1 MSNEVS
7 NETPPAGYRPAAA
20 PAVAGR
26 RVDHGRYRPVT
37 ALIEDRADA
46 TPDRP
51 AVTVTRRAGGGR
63 APAVETTLRYA
74 EFDALANGLAAD
86 LVRAGVR
93 RGDTLPLLLG
103 NSAEL
108 PVCMVAAMKLGA
120 VFALCDPAW
129 PEERIRAVLRT
140 LGARLVLTAGAPV
153 PAGHRPYLVAVDD
166 LAPRADR
173 PGPPPGAG
181 EPAYGVFTS
190 GSTGV
195 PKCAVNVH
203 GGLTNRFR
211 FMSRYFAAT
220 GDEVVL
226 QNSRHTFDS
235 AIWQLLWPLTTGG
248 RTVIPEQGDFLDLE
262 HTVATIARHRVTVTD
277 FVPAILGMLVSLLES
292 GAADPA
298 ALASLRHLVV
308 GGEEIIPRAVHRLR
322 ALVPGLD
329 ITNGYGPSEASI
341 GMVFHRVTG
350 QEGDHIPLGSP
361 IDNCYAVVADDALR
375 PLPPG
380 ATGEILIGGA
390 CLGAGYL
397 GDPTRTAEV
406 FVPNPL
412 PGVPGRRLY
421 RTGDLGWFDEAGL
434 LRFAGRRDRQAKVD
448 GVRIEPGEIETA
460 AESCPG
466 VVQAKALTLRRGGRI
481 RLVAVAASDT
491 AVSPGI
497 SPETLRRH
505 LEVRLPR
512 VHLPYRCVVLQT
524 LPLTDNG
531 KVDLAALRAIVE
543 QKLDE
548 EAGQRAPAERD
559 PAEPGCGSAG
569 GAGGEP
575 DGGIGDGRS
584 GGGSG
589 RSCGGSVDG
598 PDAGSD
604 GASGG
609 AGGGPVGALAGASD
623 GAFDGE
629 PDPASGGEPAPTRPS
644 VTPASPST
652 PAPRAAPGRPR
663 TAAAPAD
670 RLARLM
676 GEALGLPGF
685 GTGDD
690 FLRRGGDS
698 LTALRVVVAIRDAF
712 GVRVSVADV
721 YDRRTP
727 AALAEHLVASAGH
740 GRAARAASAGA
751 AREDTA
757 ASANRADPA
766 DAAELVRDA
775 ALPPDLARLAER
787 AARERLPDTT
797 PPRTVLV
804 TGANGFVGA
813 RAVHRLL
820 TTTPARA
827 VCLVRAADDHGARER
842 LARVLRAQGLW
853 HDAMAE
859 RLDVRHGDL
868 ARPCFGWP
876 PGEWEALAA
885 RCDAVLHIGARVS
898 FVLDYRAHRP
908 ANVRGT
914 AEALRFA
921 LSGRPKPLHHVST
934 LGVLDHHAATVAAPL
949 AEDFAPERAA
959 PPPSGYSRSKWVAER
974 LVLDAGRLGAPV
986 VVYRLGEVMPAA
998 DNGVAN
1004 PRALTH
1010 LLLSA
1015 FHRLGVRPDVPMR
1028 SDYTPV
1034 DEAAARL
1041 VAGLTE
1047 TAAPA
1052 APGVGGVYHV
1062 FRPGSVDFAAL
1073 DLAAPGRP
1081 APRPVAPEEFLAR
1094 LGRAAATG
1102 GEPAVL
1108 HALLTTLPATDPG
1121 GVPEFR
1127 RLLADNPALFARE
1140 ACDALDARHALREGA
1155 LPAALAA
1162 YRTTLNGQ
1170 DDTEE

>member
-7 NETPPAGYRPAAA
+7 NVPPSPWGYLPGPPGPGGGRRPVTPGF
-20 PAVAGR
+20 AGR
-26 RVDHGRYRPVT
+26 RVDHGPYRPVS
-37 ALIEDRADA
+37 ALIEAQADA

-51 AVTVTRRAGGGR
+51 AVTVTRRAGDGR
-63 APAVETTLRYA
+63 APAVESTLSYA

-86 LVRAGVR
+86 LARAGVR
-93 RGDTLPLLLG
+93 PGDVLPLLLG

-108 PVCMVAAMKLGA
+108 PLCMVAAMKLGA

-140 LGARLVLTAGAPV
+140 LGAPLVLTAGTPV

-166 LAPRADR
+166 LTPRADR
-173 PGPPPGAG
+173 PGPAPGP
-181 EPAYGVFTS
+181 EQPAYGVFTS

-195 PKCAVNVH
+195 PKCAINVH

-211 FMSRYFAAT
+211 FMSRYFGSDGSDGSDGSAGA
-220 GDEVVL
+220 EVVL

-262 HTVATIARHRVTVTD
+262 HTVATIARHRVTITD
-277 FVPAILGMLVSLLES
+277 FVPAILGMLVALLES

-298 ALASLRHLVV
+298 ALASLRQLVV

-350 QEGDHIPLGSP
+350 REGDHIPLGRP
-361 IDNCYAVVADDALR
+361 IDNCYAVVADGALR

-380 ATGEILIGGA
+380 TTGEILIGGA

-397 GDPTRTAEV
+397 NDPARTAEV

-412 PGVPGRRLY
+412 PGIPGRRLY
-421 RTGDLGWFDEAGL
+421 RTGDLGWFDEEGL
-434 LRFAGRRDRQAKVD
+434 LRFAGRRDRQTKVD

-466 VVQAKALTLRRGGRI
+466 VVQAKALTVRRGGRT

-491 AVSPGI
+491 AT

-505 LEVRLPR
+505 LAVRLPR

-531 KVDLAALRAIVE
+531 KVDLGALRAIVE

-548 EAGQRAPAERD
+548 EAGQAPAERGGD
-559 PAEPGCGSAG
+559 PAVDPGVEAG
-569 GAGGEP
+569 VEAG
-575 DGGIGDGRS
+575 
-584 GGGSG
+584 
-589 RSCGGSVDG
+589 VG
-598 PDAGSD
+598 PDSRSD
-604 GASGG
+604 GASGRVLG
-609 AGGGPVGALAGASD
+609 
-623 GAFDGE
+623 GE
-629 PDPASGGEPAPTRPS
+629 PGGEVAQPGSPSGGEPARPS
-644 VTPASPST
+644 ATP
-652 PAPRAAPGRPR
+652 AAPGRPR
-663 TAAAPAD
+663 AAAPAN
-670 RLARLM
+670 RLARLL

-685 GTGDD
+685 GAADD
-690 FLRRGGDS
+690 FLQRGGDS
-698 LTALRVVVAIRDAF
+698 LTALRAVVGIREEF

-721 YDRRTP
+721 YDLRTP
-727 AALAEHLVASAGH
+727 VALAARLL
-740 GRAARAASAGA
+740 GRPA
-751 AREDTA
+751 DV
-757 ASANRADPA
+757 ADPA
-766 DAAELVRDA
+766 VAGAPAHLAELARDA
-775 ALPPDLARLAER
+775 ALPPDLVRLVEA
-787 AARERLPDTT
+787 AARERLPDPA

-813 RAVHRLL
+813 RAVHQLL
-820 TTTPARA
+820 TATPARA
-827 VCLVRAADDHGARER
+827 VCLVRAADDRHARER
-842 LARVLRAQGLW
+842 LHRALRAQGLW
-853 HDAMAE
+853 QDAMTE
-859 RLDVRHGDL
+859 RLDVHHGDL
-868 ARPCFGWP
+868 ARPHFGWP
-876 PGEWEALAA
+876 RERWEALAA
-885 RCDAVLHIGARVS
+885 RCDAVLHVGARVS

-934 LGVLDHHAATVAAPL
+934 LGVLDHHAAIAATPL
-949 AEDFAPERAA
+949 GEDFAPERAA

-974 LVLDAGRLGAPV
+974 MVLDAGRLGAPV
-986 VVYRLGEVMPAA
+986 VLYRFGEVMPAA

-1034 DEAAARL
+1034 DEAVARL
-1041 VAGLTE
+1041 VAGLAE
-1047 TAAPA
+1047 PA
-1052 APGVGGVYHV
+1052 VPGLGGVYHV

-1073 DLAAPGRP
+1073 DLAGPGRP
-1081 APRPVAPEEFLAR
+1081 APRPVPPEEFMTT
-1094 LGRAAATG
+1094 LGRAAADG
-1102 GEPAVL
+1102 GDLAVL
-1108 HALLTTLPATDPG
+1108 HALLTTLPATAPG
-1121 GVPEFR
+1121 GVPDFR
-1127 RLLADNPALFARE
+1127 RLLADNPAVFARD
-1140 ACDALDARHALREGA
+1140 ACDALDARHALREGDLA
-1155 LPAALAA
+1155 AALAA
-1162 YRTTLNGQ
+1162 YRTTLG
-1170 DDTEE
+1170 TPGV